1 MNMGNMFNGMFGK
14 VQNGM
19 CRLSM
24 NGKIAVKVGNDY
36 KTYNMKQKR
45 LTNCDN
51 FVLDIADD
59 FFFVIPTNK
68 VEKGDIIIA
77 NGKPKCVI
85 STESEDGTIKV
96 VNYEN
101 GTLEEMLPERHMFLG
116 NTYFYGKV
124 VSLFNAGD
132 GKMNPSKIMSYMMM
146 SQLMGGG
153 NSNGNGFAGQMGQML
168 PMMMLMNGGKMEN
181 PFEGMMDF
189 GNMFNVTEDE
199 DTTVTTE
206 EDE

>member
-101 GTLEEMLPERHMFLG
+101 GTVEEMLPERHMFLR

-132 GKMNPSKIMSYMMM
+132 GKINPSKIMSYMMM

-153 NSNGNGFAGQMGQML
+153 NNSNGNGFMGQML
-168 PMMMLMNGGKMEN
+168 PMMMFMNGGKMEN

-189 GNMFNVTEDE
+189 GNMFSDTEDE

>member
-153 NSNGNGFAGQMGQML
+153 NSNGNVFAGQMGQML

>member
-153 NSNGNGFAGQMGQML
+153 NNSNGNGFMGQMGQML
-168 PMMMLMNGGKMEN
+168 PMMMLMNGGKMEDM
-181 PFEGMMDF
+181 FGGMFDF
-189 GNMFNVTEDE
+189 GDALPMV
-199 DTTVTTE
+199 E
-206 EDE
+206 EDDEEEDK

>member
-1 MNMGNMFNGMFGK
+1 MNMNNMFNGMFGK

-24 NGKIAVKVGNDY
+24 NGKIAVKVGGDY
-36 KTYNMKQKR
+36 KTYNMKSKR

-51 FVLDIADD
+51 FVLDICDD

-77 NGKPKCVI
+77 GGKPKCVI
-85 STESEDGTIKV
+85 GTESDDGTIKV

-101 GTLEEMLPERHMFLG
+101 GTVEEMLPERHMFLG

-124 VSLFNAGD
+124 VSLFNVGG
-132 GKMNPSKIMSYMMM
+132 GKMKPDKIMSYMLM
-146 SQLMGGG
+146 SQMMGGG
-153 NSNGNGFAGQMGQML
+153 NNVSGNTMGQML
-168 PMMMLMNGGKMEN
+168 PMMMLMNGGKMDDV
-181 PFEGMMDF
+181 FGGMFDF
-189 GNMFNVTEDE
+189 GDALPMVE
-199 DTTVTTE
+199 E
-206 EDE
+206 EDEEEDK